1 MSSSFLVCAC
11 GAQFPYADPMTKDE
25 YFRWLAKQEAIKS
38 SRRMLVTLF
47 VISLTGVLAPVVGPI
62 AGWFA
67 YSNREKLEGAG
78 GTYLAMGYGSAAI
91 GACHALLIALV
102 AAGH

>member
-1 MSSSFLVCAC
+1 
-11 GAQFPYADPMTKDE
+11 MTKDE

-67 YSNREKLEGAG
+67 HKNREKLEGAG
-78 GTYLAMGYGSAAI
+78 GTYLAMGYGTAAL
-91 GACHALLIALV
+91 GATYALIAIAV
-102 AAGH
+102 ALGF